1 MSFVPQTCW
10 RHSQRSGRSKSDLE
24 VHFWPIYILTCGRS
38 KSGDKELIPK
48 NFRLLPTQS
57 FQLNRLMF
65 TNDLAIT
72 YVFAYRCG
80 SKWGKSGDKE
90 LIPKNFRLLPTQS
103 FQLNRLMFTNDLAIT
118 YVFAYRCGS
127 KWGFPGGSDG
137 QESACNAGD
146 PGSKFHGKFLGSLRT
161 KIILSSDWASP
172 AFFSGTAWISFKW
185 SPILGH
191 SQARS
196 FLEITPG

>member
-10 RHSQRSGRSKSDLE
+10 RHSQRSGKSKSDLE
-24 VHFWPIYILTCGRS
+24 VHFWPIYILTFGRS

-48 NFRLLPTQS
+48 NFRLLPTQT

-72 YVFAYRCG
+72 YVFAYRH
-80 SKWGKSGDKE
+80 
-90 LIPKNFRLLPTQS
+90 
-103 FQLNRLMFTNDLAIT
+103 
-118 YVFAYRCGS
+118 GS

-146 PGSKFHGKFLGSLRT
+146 PGSKSHSKFLGSLRI

-172 AFFSGTAWISFKW
+172 AFFSRSAWISFKW

-191 SQARS
+191 SQARC

>member
-10 RHSQRSGRSKSDLE
+10 HHSQRSGRSKSDLE

-38 KSGDKELIPK
+38 
-48 NFRLLPTQS
+48 
-57 FQLNRLMF
+57 
-65 TNDLAIT
+65 
-72 YVFAYRCG
+72 
-80 SKWGKSGDKE
+80 KSGDKE